1 MGKGWLQSFAE
12 TQTKASFVPKLC
24 LLLFLLYVSNL
35 HLIPTRDS
43 LPARFLPFSLLLN
56 GDLYLDEW
64 IQPYLRWNLRS
75 GLYFATEARGHWMS
89 SYPIL
94 TPLLVTPFYV
104 APAWWLS
111 QQPAAGRL
119 TAAFLI
125 ADTMEKLLAAVIAAL
140 SVGVLYLA
148 LRRVVSRDASLAI
161 AMIYGLAS
169 STWSIS
175 SQALWT
181 HTLGQLAFAFLLWS
195 LLRDSHSRGYAFF
208 VGLAL
213 AVTAA
218 NRPPNAVVAGAVL
231 AYFALHQRARL
242 AQLLVPVL
250 VLGGLVLTYNVYFF
264 GNPFGAYTQ
273 AHQAIGYSGILGSF
287 RSSVWDGAAGL
298 LVSPNRGL
306 LVYMPWTIFAIW
318 GAIRLWKE
326 RRFAWAPYII
336 AGVAGVFLFYA
347 AYDRWWGG
355 WCFGPR
361 YLTDLLPFL
370 AFFLTA
376 VWERIQARHATLL
389 AFTLTVLV
397 AFCVQMVGA
406 YYYPMGQW
414 DKEPINVDVAP
425 ERIWDWSDSQIIR
438 NWRTGPAPADL
449 YYRWKMFLARRSG
462 AAQEEATTLPKTSED
477 AACRISPPPSST
489 RGAL

>member
-1 MGKGWLQSFAE
+1 LGKGWLQSFAE

-175 SQALWT
+175 SQALWMHGVT
-181 HTLGQLAFAFLLWS
+181 QLSFAFLLWA
-195 LLRDSHSRGYAFF
+195 LLRDPAARGYAFW
-208 VGLAL
+208 VGMAL
-213 AVTAA
+213 AAAAA
-218 NRPPNAVVAGAVL
+218 NRPPNALVAMAVF
-231 AYFALHQRARL
+231 AYFARHYRQRL
-242 AQLLVPVL
+242 AQLCAAPL
-250 VLGGLVLTYNVYFF
+250 VLGLLVLAYNVYFF
-264 GNPFGAYTQ
+264 GNVLGASSD
-273 AHQAIGYSGILGSF
+273 AARDMGRLDVFLRGSLTE
-287 RSSVWDGAAGL
+287 GAAGL
-298 LVSPNRGL
+298 LISPSRGL
-306 LVYMPWTIFAIW
+306 FVFTPWTIFAVW
-318 GAIRLWKE
+318 GAVRLWKQNT
-326 RRFAWAPYII
+326 FPWAPYII
-336 AGVAGVFLFYA
+336 ASVAALFLVYA
-347 AYDRWWGG
+347 KYDRWWGG

-361 YLTDLLPFL
+361 YLADLLPFL

-376 VWERIQARHATLL
+376 VWARIQARRATVL
-389 AFTLTVLV
+389 AFALTVLV
-397 AFCVQMVGA
+397 AFWVQMVGA

-425 ERIWDWSDSQIIR
+425 ERVWDWSDSQIIR

-449 YYRWKMFLARRSG
+449 YYRWKMFLERRRDEAR
-462 AAQEEATTLPKTSED
+462 
-477 AACRISPPPSST
+477 
-489 RGAL
+489 